1 MTDPQVKYS
10 TSLPLSNLTSSLRP
24 FAATTIDAPLTARQL
39 SYYCPF
45 LLGYAPTHP
54 EFNDCSR
61 RLATGIVSQATA

>member
-1 MTDPQVKYS
+1 MTDLQVKYS
-10 TSLPLSNLTSSLRP
+10 TSLPLSKLTSSLRP

-39 SYYCPF
+39 SYCPF
-45 LLGYAPTHP
+45 VLGHAPTHP